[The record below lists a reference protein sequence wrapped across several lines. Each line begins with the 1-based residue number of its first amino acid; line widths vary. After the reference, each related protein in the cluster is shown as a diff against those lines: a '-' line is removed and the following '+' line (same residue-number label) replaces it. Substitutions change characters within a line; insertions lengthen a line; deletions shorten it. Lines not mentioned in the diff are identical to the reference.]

1 MNIDDQKWGILIT
14 LKKWAEKK
22 KSRENK
28 RNFFEILKLDE
39 SNKNCLQDNRLWYC
53 FKTDCADFQ
62 GLIKKLKAE
71 YLHAGSYQGQI
82 TSGKRV
88 GA

>member
-1 MNIDDQKWGILIT
+1 MGR
-14 LKKWAEKK
+14 EK

>member
-53 FKTDCADFQ
+53 FKTDCADLQ